1 MIDSNYRKG
10 FILAA
15 AAAIII
21 ALSGWLGGWVI
32 EHRRSQQYDGALR
45 QMINLMAIPDV
56 ASTEAKFDTVRHF
69 IHSHSRHKSDA
80 AFWKLRGNKNLIAQG
95 VIDHASGR
103 TKEPVHMEC
112 STRSSLMG
120 NVLRK
125 LGFKTRTVYVFDTD
139 PKSDGK
145 LRSHTFLDV
154 FNPSTGKWESQ
165 DPDYDFFW
173 SSVSEGVRI
182 SVFEAP
188 EHLSEIQPCDR
199 SRCGWDLISDEGKA
213 IKQVH
218 ELIDVVSIV
227 DKTTDQ
233 RISRFTSRADL
244 NAEFSFYDRKG
255 TFCEVFGKLCRTVIR
270 DENSPR

>member
-10 FILAA
+10 FIFAA

-21 ALSGWLGGWVI
+21 ALSWWSGGWVI
-32 EHRRSQQYDGALR
+32 EHRRSQQYDVAL
-45 QMINLMAIPDV
+45 QQIINLLAIPDA

-69 IHSHSRHKSDA
+69 IHSHSRHKMDA
-80 AFWKLRGNKNLIAQG
+80 AFWKLHGNRNLVAEG

-112 STRSSLMG
+112 STRSSLMA

-125 LGFKTRTVYVFDTD
+125 LGFKARIVYVFDTD
-139 PKSDGK
+139 PTSNGK

-173 SSVSEGVRI
+173 KSVGEGVRI
-182 SVFEAP
+182 SVFDAP
-188 EHLSEIQPCDR
+188 EHLSEIQPCDQ

-255 TFCEVFGKLCRTVIR
+255 TFCEVFGKLCRTVI
-270 DENSPR
+270 PR